1 MAPRRVY
8 LTNKKERME
17 DNNKRGVYTLK
28 IGDKSINLLFSMN
41 YWRILSQE
49 GISMESL
56 GETLN
61 GSKGMINMME
71 SLSKM
76 VIAGGKSY
84 SSKYKT
90 KFEHSFDEVFDWF
103 EEDITEKEI
112 SDMIKVMMDTK
123 VFGKSLNQG
132 LNRKG
137 EGKQTPSQK

>member
-1 MAPRRVY
+1 
-8 LTNKKERME
+8 ME

-56 GETLN
+56 GQTLN
-61 GSKGMINMME
+61 GSKGMIDMME

-84 SSKYKT
+84 ASKYKT
-90 KFEHSFDEVFDWF
+90 QFKYAEDEVFDWF